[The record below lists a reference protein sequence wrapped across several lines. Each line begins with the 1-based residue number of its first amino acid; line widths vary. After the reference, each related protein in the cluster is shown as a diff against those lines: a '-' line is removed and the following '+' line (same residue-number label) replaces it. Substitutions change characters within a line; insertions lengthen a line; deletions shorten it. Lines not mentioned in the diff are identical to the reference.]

1 MGKKKN
7 LFMPDAFNTLQNIKS
22 NSDLVEAKDNFRFEY
37 IDIDEINLNPE
48 NFYSSNDSDED
59 INELAE
65 NIEEIGLQHN
75 IVVNDKSRYEDNK
88 YMLISGE
95 RRLKAIK
102 KLVNAGKE
110 KFRKVPTQI
119 QNVNDQDVELML
131 IEANAKTR
139 ETSPSIKIKETE
151 RLREIYSHKKAN
163 NSVDVGGERKHIAE
177 SMGVKETQAGRLIAI
192 TNKLIPELKDLIDE
206 LGIGSASEIAKMSE
220 EHQKIFL
227 DNLKTGIFKAED
239 VSKTKAEEIKKQS
252 NQIAKELKIQS
263 EEKINELKLEYEK
276 ELEVQ
281 NDKLKEFQQ
290 DVEMIEKIKNEN
302 IELNNK
308 FENEKKNIIVEAKL
322 EEEKKLSENN
332 ALLLK
337 TQEDLKKEKKKLEK
351 EKKKN
356 EKLLKELEL
365 AKKNSNSSTN
375 FNEGAL
381 RRKINILNAVNNAVD
396 EILSI
401 DKLISSSDLED
412 EDLKS
417 QLTTLKYTMNQLKNK
432 LGD

>member
-7 LFMPDAFNTLQNIKS
+7 LFMPDTFGTLQNIKT

-37 IDIDEINLNPE
+37 IDIDEINFNPE

-75 IVVNDKSRYEDNK
+75 IVVNDKSRYDDNK

-95 RRLKAIK
+95 RRLKAIT
-102 KLVNAGKE
+102 KLVNEGKE
-110 KFRKVPTQI
+110 KFRKIPTQI
-119 QNVNDQDVELML
+119 QNVDDQDVELML

-151 RLREIYSHKKAN
+151 RLREIYSQKKAN
-163 NSVDVGGERKHIAE
+163 KTVSGGERKHLADL
-177 SMGVKETQAGRLIAI
+177 MGVKETQAGRLIAI
-192 TNKLIPELKDLIDE
+192 SNKLIPELKELIDE
-206 LGIGSASEIAKMSE
+206 LGIGSASELAKMSE
-220 EHQKIFL
+220 EHQNIFL
-227 DNLKTGIFKAED
+227 ENLKTGIFKAED
-239 VSKTKAEEIKKQS
+239 ISKTKAEEIKKQS
-252 NQIAKELKIQS
+252 NQIAEEFKRQS
-263 EEKINELKLEYEK
+263 EEKINSLKLEYET
-276 ELEVQ
+276 EIEIQ
-281 NDKLKEFQQ
+281 NNKLKEFQQ
-290 DVEMIEKIKNEN
+290 DVEMIEMIKKEN

-308 FENEKKNIIVEAKL
+308 FENEKRKIIEEAKL
-322 EEEKKLSENN
+322 EEQKKLSENN
-332 ALLLK
+332 TLLFK
-337 TQEDLKKEKKKLEK
+337 AQEDLKNEKKKLEK

-365 AKKNSNSSTN
+365 TKKNSNSNTNLNESTI
-375 FNEGAL
+375 

-396 EILSI
+396 EILSL
-401 DKLISSSDLED
+401 DKLISTSDLED

-417 QLTTLKYTMNQLKNK
+417 QLITLKYTMNQLNNK